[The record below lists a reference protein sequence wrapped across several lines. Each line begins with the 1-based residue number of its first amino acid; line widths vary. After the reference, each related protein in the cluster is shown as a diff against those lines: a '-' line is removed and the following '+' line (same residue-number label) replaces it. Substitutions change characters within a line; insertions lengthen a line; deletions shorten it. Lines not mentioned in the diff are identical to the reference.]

1 MTQIN
6 KAISA
11 VMAGIAKTGIAK
23 NMRNQQQGFNY
34 RGIEA
39 AMNEL
44 NPLLVANGIT
54 VTSKYSELQI
64 TERAKADGKAT
75 RFAIIKGAFVFA
87 ADDGSSVVAECYGEA
102 MDSGDKAV
110 TKAQSVAFRTALF
123 QQFVV
128 PTVAVDPESDDG
140 GDDRLATDL
149 ADIAKAADL
158 KALESLWVKLGKEY
172 TDAQDRE
179 GYKAVAQAVKAKK
192 ATLEGGSI

>member
-6 KAISA
+6 KAITA

-54 VTSKYSELQI
+54 VTSKYSDLQI

-149 ADIAKAADL
+149 ADITKAADL
-158 KALESLWVKLGKEY
+158 KALESLWAKLGKEY

-192 ATLEGGSI
+192 AALEGGAA